1 MMPYAALE
9 TLAELERCQ
18 LPAIFSL
25 IARRELSPELALEF
39 PPVAA
44 FYAYATA
51 LRDAGMEIDAYL
63 PLWEENGDAVVAYDV
78 QREVY
83 VRHYF
88 LDRDLGEVI
97 LGSTYQQFVASV
109 FLDLADTGFENL
121 TELAGLFEF
130 EHLPELEAF
139 LDTSASPD
147 VAATNRRF
155 VASIGHGPM

>member
-1 MMPYAALE
+1 MMTYAALE
-9 TLAELERCQ
+9 TLGELERRHF
-18 LPAIFSL
+18 PAFLSQ

-51 LRDAGMEIDAYL
+51 LRDAGTAIDGYL

-88 LDRDLGEVI
+88 LDRDVGEVI
-97 LGSTYQQFVASV
+97 LGFTYQQFVAAI
-109 FLDLADTGFENL
+109 FLDLADSGFENL

-139 LDTSASPD
+139 LDTSVGPD
-147 VAATNRRF
+147 VAAANRRF
-155 VASIGHGPM
+155 VASIGHGAL